1 MKKLLIILIVTGIFA
16 TPIAIFAS
24 DIITI
29 KYEAEVITDD
39 LLDRMLEYAIDLAP
53 DLDEE
58 IIVIEGYFMEEG
70 IISLQAKKADLIAYE
85 NQEIDETELISNI
98 QLKDLRSME
107 KMIEYDLSVFD
118 VLIQDIIIDKE
129 KVLVEMEFM
138 GSNEEDFWK
147 DYSAMALIAV
157 ENLPWVKR
165 VEFSYLDSG
174 YNNALYIVATKE
186 NILQLA
192 EGKLSPEDFVDSL
205 VTTEVNFEGE
215 SQEEQTTQRDENNG
229 DSSLITILLIVVAA
243 GIIALIGKKLLK
255 R

>member
-1 MKKLLIILIVTGIFA
+1 MKKLIIILILTCIFA
-16 TPIAIFAS
+16 APINIFAE
-24 DIITI
+24 DTITI
-29 KYEAEVITDD
+29 KYEAEIITDD

-53 DLDEE
+53 NLDEE
-58 IIVIEGYFMEEG
+58 IIVIEGYFMDEG
-70 IISLQAKKADLIAYE
+70 IISLQADKADLIAYQ

-98 QLKDLRSME
+98 QLRDLRSME
-107 KMIEYDLSVFD
+107 KMIEYDFSVFD
-118 VLIQDIIIDKE
+118 VLVQYIIIDRE

-205 VTTEVNFEGE
+205 VTTEVNFDGE
-215 SQEEQTTQRDENNG
+215 NQEKQTTQADEDNG
-229 DSSLITILLIVVAA
+229 GGSLTTILLIVIAV
-243 GIIALIGKKLLK
+243 GIIAFIGKK